1 MKKKLQQI
9 GIQKLVIN
17 LMKKKL
23 QQIKMK
29 T

>member
-1 MKKKLQQI
+1 ML
-9 GIQKLVIN
+9 LVIN

>member
-1 MKKKLQQI
+1 MILQTVV
-9 GIQKLVIN
+9 LVIN

-23 QQIKMK
+23 QQIRMK